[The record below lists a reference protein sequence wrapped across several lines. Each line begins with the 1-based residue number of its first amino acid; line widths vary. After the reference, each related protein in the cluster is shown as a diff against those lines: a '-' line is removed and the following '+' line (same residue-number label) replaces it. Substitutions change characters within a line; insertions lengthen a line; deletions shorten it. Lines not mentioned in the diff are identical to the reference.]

1 MSEAAI
7 SMLKNH
13 LPEWVHLAETG
24 QDIHITRHGKPVAVM
39 ISLAKYQHAFTGG
52 ATIVI
57 VSAFRRWREQYPDGQ
72 GFTDAEQ
79 EQMHQRTRELYPETA
94 SVWD

>member
-7 SMLKNH
+7 STLKNH

-39 ISLAKYQHAFTGG
+39 ISLTKYQHAFTGG
-52 ATIVI
+52 ATI
-57 VSAFRRWREQYPDGQ
+57 VSAFRRWREQYPDAQ
-72 GFTDAEQ
+72 GFTDTEQ
-79 EQMHQRTRELYPETA
+79 EQMHQRTREPYPETT

>member
-7 SMLKNH
+7 STLKNH
-13 LPEWVHLAETG
+13 LPAWVHLAETG

-39 ISLAKYQHAFTGG
+39 ISLAKYQRTFTGE
-52 ATIVI
+52 TTI
-57 VSAFRRWREQYPDGQ
+57 VSAFRRWREQYPDVQ

-79 EQMHQRTRELYPETA
+79 AQMHQRTREPYPETA

>member
-7 SMLKNH
+7 FTLKNH

-24 QDIHITRHGKPVAVM
+24 
-39 ISLAKYQHAFTGG
+39 
-52 ATIVI
+52 ATI
-57 VSAFRRWREQYPDGQ
+57 VSAFRRWREQYPDAQ

-79 EQMHQRTRELYPETA
+79 VKMHQHTREPYPNTA